1 LNGPAVTTVEVGLGA
16 RSYPIHIGS
25 DLLDRSDLLGPALA
39 GNDVLVVSDENVAPL
54 YLERFCAT
62 LVDRRIETLVL
73 PAGEATKTL
82 ARFGEIM
89 DRLTA
94 AGFNRDATLIAL
106 GGGVIGDLAGFAAA
120 CYQRGIAYVQVP
132 TTLLAQ
138 VDSSVGGKTAVNHPR
153 GKNLIGAFHQ
163 PRTVLADVGCLETLT
178 DREYR
183 AGLAEVVK
191 YGAGLDAVFFGWLE
205 ANAAALAARDPAVLV
220 RTVRRCCELKAEVV
234 AADEREA
241 GRRALLNLGH
251 TFGHAIENAQGYGEW
266 LHGEA
271 VAAGMAMAA
280 ELSVAMG
287 RLSAAE
293 AARLRDLIAGLG
305 LPTAPPA
312 VGAERMAALM
322 RLDKK
327 VVAGSLRFVLF
338 DGLGRSE
345 VVADVPRDTL
355 AAVLAA
361 ADGADATALSD
372 AGGTGD

>member
-361 ADGADATALSD
+361 ADGADATALSGASG
-372 AGGTGD
+372 AGD

>member
-1 LNGPAVTTVEVGLGA
+1 MNGPAVTTVEVGLGA

-25 DLLDRSDLLGPALA
+25 DLLDRSDLVGPALA

-287 RLSAAE
+287 RLDKAA
-293 AARLRDLIAGLG
+293 AARLGELLEALG
-305 LPTAPPA
+305 LPVAPPA
-312 VGAERMAALM
+312 VGADRLAALM

-327 VVAGSLRFVLF
+327 VAAGRIRFVLF

-345 VVADVPRDTL
+345 VVADVPGEAL

-361 ADGADATALSD
+361 ADGTGAIGVSD